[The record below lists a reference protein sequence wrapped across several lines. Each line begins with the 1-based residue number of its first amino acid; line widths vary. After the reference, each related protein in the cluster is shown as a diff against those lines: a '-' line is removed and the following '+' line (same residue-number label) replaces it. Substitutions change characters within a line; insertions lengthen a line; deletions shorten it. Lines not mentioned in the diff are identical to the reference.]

1 MIGSRINA
9 SVLSDDRTIAAIAT
23 PHGRS
28 AVALIRISGPDA
40 RAIAAKLLTPAPS
53 SVRHATRC
61 VVHDVI
67 GGVIDSA
74 IATMFLAPNSYTGE
88 DTLEI
93 STHGG
98 VIVPIAVLGAVISA
112 GARLAEAGE
121 FTRRAVLNGKLD
133 LLQAEAIGDLI
144 DAQNSAA
151 HHLALR
157 QLDGGLARRISVLRA
172 QVLVLDAMLA
182 YDIDFPEEDD
192 GPIPAERI
200 TSHASEL
207 LVALDGL
214 LATSEHAVLIH
225 RGSLVVL
232 AGAPNVGKSSLFNA
246 LLGEARAIVTEIPGT
261 TRDAIEAVLDRP
273 EWPLRLVDTAG
284 VRATT
289 DTIELLGISISTRYL
304 AQAAVILWCINSAA
318 DAEQLDAIRLQT
330 TARIIVVATKADIL
344 AAETQRGADIAVS
357 ALTGYGLS
365 ALLLKIDEA
374 ITATHGNRAPEA
386 PILTRARHRAGV
398 DRARAELSM
407 FLDAWTEKTL
417 PASVAA
423 THVQAASHALSELIG
438 IVHVDDVLD
447 VLFRSFCV
455 GK

>member
-1 MIGSRINA
+1 MIASRIDA
-9 SVLSDDRTIAAIAT
+9 SVLSDNRTIAAIAT
-23 PHGRS
+23 PPGRS
-28 AVALIRISGPDA
+28 AVALIRISGPDV
-40 RAIAAKLLTPAPS
+40 RAIAAKLLIPTPS

-61 VVHDVI
+61 VVHDVL
-67 GGVIDSA
+67 GGVIDDA
-74 IATMFLAPNSYTGE
+74 IATVFLAPYSYTGE

-98 VIVPIAVLGAVISA
+98 LVVPIAVLGAAISA

-121 FTRRAVLNGKLD
+121 FTRRAVLTGKLD

-151 HHLALR
+151 HRLAL
-157 QLDGGLARRISVLRA
+157 QQFDGGLARRISALRT
-172 QVLVLDAMLA
+172 QVLSLDAMLA

-192 GPIPAERI
+192 GPIPAEQI
-200 TSHASEL
+200 TVRASEL

-214 LATSEHAVLIH
+214 LATSEHAALIH

-246 LLGEARAIVTEIPGT
+246 LLGEARAIVTEMPGT

-289 DTIELLGISISTRYL
+289 DAIELMGISISTRYL
-304 AQAAVILWCINSAA
+304 AQAAVVLWCIDSAA
-318 DAEQLDAIRLQT
+318 DAGQLDAMRIHT
-330 TARIIVVATKADIL
+330 SARIIVVATKADVL
-344 AAETQRGADIAVS
+344 VADAQWGADIAVS
-357 ALTGYGLS
+357 ALTGKGLS
-365 ALLLKIDEA
+365 TLLEKIDEA
-374 ITATHGNRAPEA
+374 LTATHGTLAPEA

-398 DRARAELSM
+398 NRARAELSL

-417 PASVAA
+417 PASIAA
-423 THVQAASHALSELIG
+423 THVRAASDALSELIG
-438 IVHVDDVLD
+438 IVHVDDILD